1 MAVAER
7 RSVRDQIVAAAIR
20 LFGELGYEQVTMRQ
34 LAARAGCSPANLYHH
49 FASKYELFVSIIE
62 EAMGLHLAG
71 LEEARRRH
79 RDPVA
84 QLRFVLER
92 HLRLHMERP
101 EVRLL
106 RQDFHPLRG
115 KELERF
121 IAERDRYER
130 GVREIVARARADG
143 VFRVR
148 DPKLAVMVS
157 LAACTQVDR
166 WYRPEGELSSHE
178 IARRIT
184 DFLLDGFRGC
194 GRGSGPGTTD
204 EDSEKIG
211 GMG

>member
-1 MAVAER
+1 
-7 RSVRDQIVAAAIR
+7 
-20 LFGELGYEQVTMRQ
+20 MRQ

-49 FASKYELFVSIIE
+49 FTSKYELFVSIIE

-71 LEEARRRH
+71 LEAARRRH

-84 QLRFVLER
+84 QLRFVLEN

-121 IAERDRYER
+121 IAERDR
-130 GVREIVARARADG
+130 
-143 VFRVR
+143 
-148 DPKLAVMVS
+148 
-157 LAACTQVDR
+157 
-166 WYRPEGELSSHE
+166 WYRPEGELSSQE

-194 GRGSGPGTTD
+194 GRDSGPGD
-204 EDSEKIG
+204 G
-211 GMG
+211 